1 MQVEFEG
8 YDSNHSTNLDLDL
21 GQLKIENVYFSYD
34 GGRLSV
40 MVNGETVLETAFAGN
55 SFSVSIDK

>member
-8 YDSNHSTNLDLDL
+8 YDSNHSTNLDL

-40 MVNGETVLETAFAGN
+40 MVNGETVLATALAGN